1 MGGPTLAAGDD
12 RVGVKGPG
20 GLPPKMTFRA
30 VSAAVA
36 VSNRR
41 KSAAWYRRV
50 LGFRVFD
57 DEPEHWTTVGD
68 RSGKFLLHLCELGDR
83 PGKRPPRSEVGNTG
97 ILIVTDQPFRRAC
110 AQLKRKGVRFSQPP
124 KEFPWG
130 WVAKFLDPDGNEFW
144 LNPAR

>member
-1 MGGPTLAAGDD
+1 
-12 RVGVKGPG
+12 
-20 GLPPKMTFRA
+20 MTFRA
-30 VSAAVA
+30 VSVAVA
-36 VSNRR
+36 VSDRK
-41 KSAAWYRRV
+41 KSAVWYRRV

-57 DEPEHWTTVGD
+57 ADPEHWTTVGD

-97 ILIVTDQPFRRAC
+97 ILITTDQPFLRAC

-144 LNPAR
+144 LNPAP